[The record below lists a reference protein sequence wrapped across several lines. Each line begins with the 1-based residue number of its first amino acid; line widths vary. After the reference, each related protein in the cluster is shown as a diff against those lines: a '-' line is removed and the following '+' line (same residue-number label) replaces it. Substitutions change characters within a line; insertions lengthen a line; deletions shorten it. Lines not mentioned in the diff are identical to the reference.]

1 MEVSILFKLIQNEWM
16 KLWQKKATWIM
27 LIIVVASVVILLIGS
42 KWISALDN
50 DKSTWQEQQQTAIK
64 DLQKEIDSGDY
75 NESPPIL
82 KNIEDEIT
90 LAQYRLDHNLKP
102 VTSNTTASFVNNGL
116 NLTLFITLFSIIV
129 AAGIVSFEF
138 SSGTIKM
145 LLTRP
150 INRWK
155 ILLSKLLTSIIY
167 SIAMGAL
174 LYVLIIG
181 LGYIFFDSS
190 AVNLEFSKGAIV
202 ETNLFTHSLTTF
214 GLSYADIITSV
225 LFAFMLG
232 TLFNSSSLAIGFSLV
247 ITLMASTIVGLLYK
261 YEFIKY
267 FWFSVYDLKS
277 IIDETYLIPDITIPF
292 ALTIICIYSALFI
305 AISFVKFTKQDIKA

>member
-116 NLTLFITLFSIIV
+116 NLTFFITLFSIIV